1 MPSGRAHRT
10 PIGAPHAG
18 KDSVCYYTRGDVV
31 VNNPGQ
37 QAWGYM
43 PASALATAEAPFP
56 GLRKC
61 SWG

>member
-43 PASALATAEAPFP
+43 PASALATAKAPFP